1 MSLPEISRI
10 PLNTMLADLDES
22 LKGML
27 QGELGRHG
35 FELVQIVFE
44 APTKEWASTLSAP
57 TLNLFLYDIRETREH
72 RPGDWE
78 ERKDDEGRRFELR
91 PPLRVDV
98 AYAVT
103 AWTRSVEDEHRML
116 SQALAILFA
125 FPVLPRDELSGS
137 LRNGSQRFPLHTRIA
152 QERSDGGSNFW
163 TAVGGQYKASLDY
176 VVTLSCEPGIL
187 IERGPEVRTATLR
200 TQLTGAEETTREEAH
215 RFGGTVRDSSG
226 EPVVGAWVALP
237 GSGRF
242 AATDARGLFVI
253 EHVPPGSQ
261 KLIARGPDGAEQE
274 AQIDVPGSRVDIVL
288 GAAAPAAKR
297 RAKGEGGSG

>member
-1 MSLPEISRI
+1 MSLPDTSRI

-22 LKGML
+22 LKGLL
-27 QGELGRHG
+27 QSELARHG
-35 FELVQIVFE
+35 FELVQIVFD

-57 TLNLFLYDIRETREH
+57 TLNLFLYDIRETKEH

-78 ERKDDEGRRFELR
+78 ERKDDDGRRFELR

-103 AWTRSVEDEHRML
+103 AWTRDVEDEHRML

-125 FPVLPRDELSGS
+125 FPVLPRDELTGS
-137 LRNGSQRFPLHTRIA
+137 LRNGSQRFPLRTRIA

-176 VVTLSCEPGIL
+176 VVTLSCEPGSL

-200 TQLTGAEETTREEAH
+200 TQRAGAEAATREEAH
-215 RFGGTVRDSSG
+215 RFGGTVRDSNG
-226 EPVVGAWVALP
+226 DPVVGAWVALP
-237 GSGRF
+237 ESGRF
-242 AATDARGLFVI
+242 AATDARGSFLI
-253 EHVPPGSQ
+253 EHVPLGSH
-261 KLIARGPDGAEQE
+261 KLVARGPDGAEQE
-274 AQIDVPGSRVDIVL
+274 AQIDVPGSRADIVL
-288 GAAAPAAKR
+288 GAREPAPKRAAK
-297 RAKGEGGSG
+297 G

>member
-1 MSLPEISRI
+1 MSQPATSMI

-22 LKGML
+22 LKQLM
-27 QGELGRHG
+27 QSELGRHG
-35 FELVQIVFE
+35 FELVQIAFD

-57 TLNLFLYDIRETREH
+57 TLNLFLYDIRETKEH

-78 ERKDDEGRRFELR
+78 ERKDDDGRRFELR

-98 AYAVT
+98 GYAVT
-103 AWTRSVEDEHRML
+103 AWTRNVEDEHRML

-125 FPVLPRDELSGS
+125 FPVLPRDELTGS

-176 VVTLSCEPGIL
+176 VVTLSCEPGSL
-187 IERGPEVRTATLR
+187 IQRGPDVRTATVR
-200 TQLTGAEETTREEAH
+200 TQLTGAELTTREEAH
-215 RFGGTVRDSSG
+215 RFGGTVRDSNG
-226 EPVVGAWVALP
+226 DPVVGAWVALP
-237 GSGRF
+237 GCGRF
-242 AATDARGLFVI
+242 GITDARGYFVI
-253 EHVPPGSQ
+253 EHVPLGSQ
-261 KLIARGPDGAEQE
+261 KLVARGPDGAEQE

-288 GAAAPAAKR
+288 GDKPAPKRAAK
-297 RAKGEGGSG
+297 SS

>member
-1 MSLPEISRI
+1 MSTPDTSAI

-22 LKGML
+22 LKLLM
-27 QGELGRHG
+27 QAELGRHG
-35 FELVQIVFE
+35 FELVQIAFD

-57 TLNLFLYDIRETREH
+57 TLSLFLYDIRETREH

-78 ERKDDEGRRFELR
+78 ERKDTEGRRFELR

-103 AWTRSVEDEHRML
+103 AWTRNVEDEHRML

-125 FPVLPRDELSGS
+125 YPVLPRDELAGS

-176 VVTLSCEPGIL
+176 VVTLSCEPGTL
-187 IERGPEVRTATLR
+187 IERGAEVRTATLR
-200 TQLTGAEETTREEAH
+200 TQLSGAELTTREEAH
-215 RFGGTVRDSSG
+215 RFGGTVRDESG
-226 EPVVGAWVALP
+226 DPIVGAWVALP
-237 GSGRF
+237 ESGRF
-242 AATDARGLFVI
+242 AATDTRGYFVI
-253 EHVPPGSQ
+253 EHVPLGSQ
-261 KLIARGPDGAEQE
+261 RLVARGPDGAELE
-274 AQIDVPGSRVDIVL
+274 ARIEVPGSRVDIVL
-288 GAAAPAAKR
+288 GADKPAAKR
-297 RAKGEGGSG
+297 SAKS